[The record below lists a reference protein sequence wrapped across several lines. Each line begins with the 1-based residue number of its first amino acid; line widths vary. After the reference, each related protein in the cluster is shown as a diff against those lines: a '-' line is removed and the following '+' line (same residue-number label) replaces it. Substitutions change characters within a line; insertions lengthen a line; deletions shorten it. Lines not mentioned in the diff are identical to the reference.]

1 MDSLASVPADAP
13 LALRPL
19 PGWAVPRGQ
28 VVCEADAAFV
38 AGIALKSLDDLVRSA
53 PAWAGCWRARQAL
66 ECAAAA
72 ARLSGR
78 SVAPAELLDAVLL
91 TAPGDDPG
99 PAGRMFLAFKKL
111 ANRNGT
117 ITTPFLADLANLMG
131 FSFDEQFALT
141 IDQVD
146 VALQSGR
153 AVPFAAADLVTA
165 IWSNF
170 PNAEILAWA
179 LADWLIAQKLSWEF
193 TVPLLMGQRYGT
205 AFRAPGGGRRLRP
218 CDAGFPGAVC
228 QTLVE
233 ATRTALRSAGDIAR
247 RADCMATVSPKIRT
261 KGADAVYQKLLEEA
275 AVTASAPGTGLSR
288 WASSRLFDRLEKFGA
303 VREFS
308 GRPSFRIFG
317 L

>member
-1 MDSLASVPADAP
+1 MDSLAPVPADAP

-117 ITTPFLADLANLMG
+117 ITTPFLADLADLMG
-131 FSFDEQFALT
+131 LSCDERLAQTLEPLDA
-141 IDQVD
+141 
-146 VALQSGR
+146 ALQSGR
-153 AVPFAAADLVTA
+153 MAPFAAAELVTA
-165 IWSNF
+165 IWAAR
-170 PNAEILAWA
+170 PDAEILAFA
-179 LADWLIAQKLSWEF
+179 LADWLIARKLSWEF
-193 TVPLLMGQRYGT
+193 CVPLLMSQRYGS
-205 AFRAPGGGRRLRP
+205 AFRTQGRRGRLRP
-218 CDAGFPGAVC
+218 GDAGFEQAVC
-228 QTLVE
+228 LALLE
-233 ATRTALRSAGDIAR
+233 ATRAALRSAGDIAR
-247 RADCMATVSPKIRT
+247 RADRLAAVSPKIRT
-261 KGADAVYQKLLEEA
+261 KGADAVYRKLLQEEA
-275 AVTASAPGTGLSR
+275 VAAAAPGTGLSR
-288 WASSRLFDRLEKFGA
+288 WASSRLFDRLQSFGA
-303 VREFS
+303 VRELS
-308 GRPSFRIFG
+308 GRASFRVFG